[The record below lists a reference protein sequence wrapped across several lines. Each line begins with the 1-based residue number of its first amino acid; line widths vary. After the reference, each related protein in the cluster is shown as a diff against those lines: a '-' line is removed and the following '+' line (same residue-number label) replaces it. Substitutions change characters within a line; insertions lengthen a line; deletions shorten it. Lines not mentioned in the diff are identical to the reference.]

1 MPVLI
6 VTLEV
11 FFFLKM
17 AEDCVLCVTIK
28 ILSNLIILVQW
39 KIESTNYASDNSQI
53 FFDVPRRIK
62 STFRSVGSK
71 NSFNILSI
79 NFDFLASLLQGF
91 LINGFVFRDEDLV

>member
-1 MPVLI
+1 M
-6 VTLEV
+6 TLEV